1 MGIEYRDAPPAP
13 ADFARL
19 IETTGWNA
27 EYGLRPDELA
37 AALAASAFAV
47 SAFEGGRAVG
57 CGRVVSDGIL
67 HGLIVDVIV
76 DPACQG
82 RGIGRAL
89 MERLVAECRRRGIR
103 DVQLFSAA
111 GRRGF
116 YERLGFVARP
126 EDAPG
131 MELPRQAEPPR

>member
-1 MGIEYRDAPPAP
+1 MGIEYRDEPPSP
-13 ADFARL
+13 GDFARL

-27 EYGLRPDELA
+27 EYGLDPDELA
-37 AALAASAFAV
+37 TALAGSAFAV
-47 SAFEGGRAVG
+47 SAWEGGRSVG
-57 CGRVVSDGIL
+57 CGRVVSDGVL
-67 HGLIVDVIV
+67 HGLIVDLVV

-103 DVQLFSAA
+103 DVQLFCARSK
-111 GRRGF
+111 RGF

-131 MELPRQAEPPR
+131 MELPR

>member
-1 MGIEYRDAPPAP
+1 MEIDYRDAPPSP
-13 ADFARL
+13 DDFVRL

-27 EYGLRPDELA
+27 EYGLDPGELA
-37 AALAASAFAV
+37 AALAGSSFAV
-47 SAFEGGRAVG
+47 SAYDGGRAVG
-57 CGRVVSDGIL
+57 CGRVVSDSVL
-67 HGLIVDVIV
+67 HGLIVD
-76 DPACQG
+76 PAHQG

-103 DVQLFSAA
+103 DVQLFSAR

-131 MELPRQAEPPR
+131 MELRR